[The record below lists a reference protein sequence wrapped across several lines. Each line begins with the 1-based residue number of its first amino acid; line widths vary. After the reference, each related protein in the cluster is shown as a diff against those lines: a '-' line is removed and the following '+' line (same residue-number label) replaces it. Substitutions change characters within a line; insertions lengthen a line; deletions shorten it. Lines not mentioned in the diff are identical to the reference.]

1 MNGNTYNTKQRA
13 LILELLINNKGV
25 GLTCE
30 EIADKLKENGTP
42 VGKSTLYRYLE
53 KLINSGDVRKDISL
67 DGKSATFQFVDKAMS
82 CHNHMHLKCTSC
94 GKIAHLSCDFMES
107 VSAHIFDHHQFTVNN
122 TQTVILGLC
131 NDCLGKGG
139 IQCL

>member
-13 LILELLINNKGV
+13 LILELLINNKGI

-30 EIADKLKENGTP
+30 EIGDKLKENGTP

-53 KLINSGDVRKDISL
+53 KLVSSGEMRKDLSV
-67 DGKSATFQFVDKAMS
+67 DGKSAIFHYVDKSMS

-94 GKIAHLSCDFMES
+94 GKIEHLSCQFMDTVNE
-107 VSAHIFDHHQFTVNN
+107 HIFEHHKFTINN
-122 TQTVILGLC
+122 TKTVLIGVC
-131 NDCLGKGG
+131 ADCCKNGGK
-139 IQCL
+139 